1 MKTASGSLLATLL
14 VIATS
19 ALAQQPKGPM
29 VKMAQ
34 IRSSAPLPADVPFDV
49 KPMGYEPGF
58 EIGYVVKG
66 EGLASVK
73 KDSLVMDH
81 ILTRE
86 GVNLAASRAGQ
97 PGYEMGAFPKVSE
110 DGRYASF
117 SVKVNQDAFGKV
129 ESLAMKGR
137 ITLLMATQ
145 RETASATLATA
156 GGESVQAGP
165 FTVAIHSGNSEG
177 MGGAF
182 FGGGQFGVQVSGPC
196 DSLIDLKLLDGGRA
210 TESEGTMTSGNGP
223 TVYFFPKPTHG
234 PATVQIHYWTDMK
247 EQKVLFGR

>member
-1 MKTASGSLLATLL
+1 
-14 VIATS
+14 
-19 ALAQQPKGPM
+19 
-29 VKMAQ
+29 MAQ

-86 GVNLAASRAGQ
+86 GVDLAASRAGQ

-129 ESLAMKGR
+129 ESLALKGS

-145 RETASATLATA
+145 RETASA
-156 GGESVQAGP
+156 
-165 FTVAIHSGNSEG
+165 
-177 MGGAF
+177 
-182 FGGGQFGVQVSGPC
+182 
-196 DSLIDLKLLDGGRA
+196 LLTTFPACSSRINRISMARRPRRRGRSA
-210 TESEGTMTSGNGP
+210 SITRRCPG
-223 TVYFFPKPTHG
+223 
-234 PATVQIHYWTDMK
+234 
-247 EQKVLFGR
+247 

>member
-1 MKTASGSLLATLL
+1 MKTIPSIILATLL
-14 VIATS
+14 VAATS
-19 ALAQQPKGPM
+19 VLAQQTKGPR
-29 VKMAQ
+29 VKKVQ

-86 GVNLAASRAGQ
+86 GVNLAESRTGR
-97 PGYEMGAFPKVSE
+97 PGYTMGMFSKVSE

-117 SVKVNQDAFGKV
+117 SVKVGQNAFGKV
-129 ESLAMKGR
+129 ESLSMKGR
-137 ITLLMATQ
+137 ITLLMATE
-145 RETASATLATA
+145 RETASATLATV
-156 GGESVQAGP
+156 GGESVKAGP
-165 FTVAIHSGNSEG
+165 FTVAVQSGKRGG
-177 MGGAF
+177 MGSSF
-182 FGGGQFGVQVSGPC
+182 FGGGQFGVQVSGPS
-196 DSLIDLKLLDGGRA
+196 DSIIGMKLLDDGRE

-223 TVYFFPKPTHG
+223 TVYFFPKPTHDQV
-234 PATVQIHYWTDMK
+234 TLQINYWTDMK
-247 EQKVLFGR
+247 EQVVSFGR